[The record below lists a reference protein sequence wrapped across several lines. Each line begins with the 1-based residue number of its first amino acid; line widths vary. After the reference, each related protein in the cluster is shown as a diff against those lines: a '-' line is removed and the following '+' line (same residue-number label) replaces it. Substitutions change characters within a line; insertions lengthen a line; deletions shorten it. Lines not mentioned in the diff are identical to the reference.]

1 MNKNTQSKLWK
12 NHLDRNASIVKWN
25 INNPDNLAK
34 MPSGKRARRG
44 AAGAFG
50 KVKPQVRGALKNIQP
65 IFASQ
70 DE

>member
-25 INNPDNLAK
+25 INNPYKPSK

-44 AAGAFG
+44 SGNGCFG
-50 KVKPQVRGALKNIQP
+50 KAKVLRSNP
-65 IFASQ
+65 S
-70 DE
+70 

>member
-25 INNPDNLAK
+25 INNPYKPSK
-34 MPSGKRARRG
+34 MPSGKRQRIG
-44 AAGAFG
+44 APGAFG
-50 KVKPQVRGALKNIQP
+50 KVKPYVRGVLKNTQS
-65 IFASQ
+65 IFVTR

>member
-12 NHLDRNASIVKWN
+12 THLDRNASIVKWN

-50 KVKPQVRGALKNIQP
+50 KVKPAKMSLNDIEP
-65 IFASQ
+65 LFDTQ